1 MLYNLDVAWRLC
13 FFFFPPLHLRV
24 YLALPLEFHR
34 VLQAFA
40 HLNAAAHYAIVER
53 PAVGIV
59 SGLVVSSLVLGVPQR
74 TIKRMVFN
82 MWGETAVL
90 QRIEGRIVDM
100 KGARACVRSLL
111 RPTLARS
118 HAVLGV

>member
-1 MLYNLDVAWRLC
+1 MCVC
-13 FFFFPPLHLRV
+13 
-24 YLALPLEFHR
+24 LP
-34 VLQAFA
+34 QAFA

-59 SGLVVSSLVLGVPQR
+59 SGLVVSSLLLGLPQR
-74 TIKRMVFN
+74 MVKRMVFN

-100 KGARACVRSLL
+100 KGARAGGGWNPHNIHINV
-111 RPTLARS
+111 
-118 HAVLGV
+118 